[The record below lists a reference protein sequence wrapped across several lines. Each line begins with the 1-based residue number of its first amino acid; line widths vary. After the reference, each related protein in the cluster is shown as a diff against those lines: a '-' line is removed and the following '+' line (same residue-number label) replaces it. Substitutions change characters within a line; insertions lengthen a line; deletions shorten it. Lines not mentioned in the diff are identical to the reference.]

1 MHRHPKTHSVHAK
14 YSVRYTAENSLKMHS
29 HTHACTH
36 AHAHTPYAHKLL
48 SSWGVH
54 ESNEDAAEFMGVHES
69 NKDAAEFMGVHES
82 NEDAAEFMGVHESN
96 EDVSRSHV
104 TTTMHTES

>member
-1 MHRHPKTHSVHAK
+1 MNPTKT
-14 YSVRYTAENSLKMHS
+14 
-29 HTHACTH
+29 
-36 AHAHTPYAHKLL
+36 LL
-48 SSWGVH
+48 SSW
-54 ESNEDAAEFMGVHES
+54 GVHES

-104 TTTMHTES
+104 TTTMPTES